1 MDKGFAF
8 IDLETTG
15 FGHKTVDRIVEI
27 AIIETDE
34 NLQTM
39 GSWSTLI
46 NPLRDPGPTG
56 IHGIRAEW
64 LSNAPT
70 FEKILPEVQSRVN
83 GRTLVFHNASF
94 DINFLK
100 SEFRRAGMEESTLA
114 FDSLCTL
121 RLSREHIPGLSR
133 YKLNWI
139 AHELGLPTM
148 PNHSALAD
156 TQVTLELGKHL
167 EKNFS
172 ALSKSK
178 RKASQPSFL
187 IYLGQEPA
195 SIVQRPSSETP
206 SSANYLRVLE
216 ALPLS
221 GQLPVEM
228 HEYLELL
235 DLYLLDDEISES
247 EAKNLLEAAR
257 FGGLGQV
264 EVQEAHEI
272 YFNAVFAEALSDGVI
287 SPEESKSLQAK
298 SRYLGVNQLYN
309 KLEATWLQ
317 ETSALPYGLTVG
329 DSVVLTGDTIPPKEL
344 LTDQLTELGLLVKSS
359 VSKKTNLVAAADVNS
374 LSGKASKARE
384 LGIPVVSASELS
396 SKLNELN
403 KR

>member
-15 FGHKTVDRIVEI
+15 FGHKTADRIVEI
-27 AIIETDE
+27 AVITTDIELRTS
-34 NLQTM
+34 

-46 NPLRDPGPTG
+46 NPMRDPGPTG

-64 LSNAPT
+64 LTHAPT
-70 FEKILPEVQSRVN
+70 FEEVLPEVLSRVN

-94 DINFLK
+94 DLNFLK
-100 SEFRRAGMEESTLA
+100 SEFRRAGLEESTLG
-114 FDSLCTL
+114 FDALCTL

-139 AHELGLPTM
+139 AQELNLTTM
-148 PNHSALAD
+148 PDHSALAD

-172 ALSKSK
+172 ALSKSY
-178 RKASQPSFL
+178 RKTVQPSFPVYSAKEL
-187 IYLGQEPA
+187 A
-195 SIVQRPSSETP
+195 NSVQRPSTEAP
-206 SSANYLRVLE
+206 SSANYLKVLE

-235 DLYLLDDEISES
+235 DLYLLDDEISEL
-247 EAKNLLEAAR
+247 EAGHLLEAAR
-257 FGGLGQV
+257 IGGLGQV
-264 EVQEAHEI
+264 EVQKAHEN

-287 SPEESKSLQAK
+287 SIDESKSLQAK
-298 SRYLGVNQLYN
+298 SRFLGVTHLYN
-309 KLEATWLQ
+309 KLEAAWLQ
-317 ETSALPYGLTVG
+317 ESSALPYGLTVG

-344 LTDQLTELGLLVKSS
+344 LTDQLTEIGLLVKSS
-359 VSKKTNLVAAADVNS
+359 VSKKTKLVAAADLNS

-396 SKLNELN
+396 AKLKELN